1 MNEDGNIIK
10 QTLKGPILVP
20 VRLKC
25 DAKLNFSTDG
35 LNATSHYSPAA
46 FGTSLIAGSGVKAII
61 SIIENNGGKRC
72 FWPSEKLVINQMKE
86 WSPLEDLQVVHAALT
101 AQKDILLQRIRDCDP
116 TFVEPISSAKSIRN
130 ASSWISKKS
139 SFEEKKISLQIPKKS
154 EDYKVPI
161 VEGKSVLNH
170 LIEDEA
176 SMDVGAD
183 FSLLSDDVIND
194 LDLDEDMMAVDISK
208 NLLNCEDTLN
218 IGASAGVDGT
228 FKDGIHLGDEEIKID
243 EDDEGSKIGEE
254 EGEEDEESKLEE
266 EEGEEDEESKVEEE
280 EGEDDEESKL
290 EEEEGEEDEESKLE
304 EEEGEDDEESKLEE
318 EENDDEESKIEDED
332 VEDKEEFEEG
342 DGENQR
348 DREEIE
354 DDDDESK
361 EGRDRVCSEGE
372 DEGVDGFD
380 FQDAGMI
387 KQNIDD
393 EDAAEDEEQ
402 AGEEEDSSCDEES
415 SEVADPDS

>member
-25 DAKLNFSTDG
+25 DAKLNFSADG
-35 LNATSHYSPAA
+35 LNAPSHYSQAA
-46 FGTSLIAGSGVKAII
+46 FGTSLIAGSGVKAIL

-86 WSPLEDLQVVHAALT
+86 WSPLEDLQVVHAAFI
-101 AQKDILLQRIRDCDP
+101 AQKDLLLQRIRDCDP
-116 TFVEPISSAKSIRN
+116 TFVEQISSAKSIRN

-139 SFEEKKISLQIPKKS
+139 SFEEKKISLQIPKIS
-154 EDYKVPI
+154 EDHKVPI

-170 LIEDEA
+170 LILDDEA

-208 NLLNCEDTLN
+208 NIINCEDTLN
-218 IGASAGVDGT
+218 IGTNAGVDAT
-228 FKDGIHLGDEEIKID
+228 FKEGIHLGDEEIKID
-243 EDDEGSKIGEE
+243 EDDEESKIGEE
-254 EGEEDEESKLEE
+254 EGEEDEENKLEE
-266 EEGEEDEESKVEEE
+266 EEGEED
-280 EGEDDEESKL
+280 DDSKL
-290 EEEEGEEDEESKLE
+290 EEN
-304 EEEGEDDEESKLEE
+304 

-332 VEDKEEFEEG
+332 VEDREESEEG

-361 EGRDRVCSEGE
+361 EDRDRVCSEEE

-393 EDAAEDEEQ
+393 EDAVEDEEQ

-415 SEVADPDS
+415 SDVADPDS